1 MVLWASVFLL
11 TEAFNQESRY
21 KLLEISFLLPLSS
34 DNLAAPST
42 LKLGF
47 T

>member
-21 KLLEISFLLPLSS
+21 KLLEISFPLPLSS
-34 DNLAAPST
+34 DNPAAPLT
-42 LKLGF
+42 LKLGS